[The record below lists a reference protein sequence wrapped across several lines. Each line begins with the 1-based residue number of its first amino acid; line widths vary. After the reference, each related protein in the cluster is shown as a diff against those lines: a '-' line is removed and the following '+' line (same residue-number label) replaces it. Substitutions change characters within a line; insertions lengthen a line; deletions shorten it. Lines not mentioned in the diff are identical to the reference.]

1 MNWWV
6 NPQEKSWRIIRPPT
20 NSSLT
25 MLKRCGLTLKMLI
38 LTAMLG
44 MAVWLISDSYQTR
57 ALKQIFNE
65 KLAERFGIEA
75 QEHRTRFD
83 RQVKIYSQ
91 MAKLLAG
98 THQLHAHLSQV
109 AWRDAANGP
118 PVHHEDT
125 PPWMPVHSI
134 LRQFVMPRYAILLDA
149 TGTARELFNWDRTQP
164 PAPLLAPSPLL
175 LALSVNQSY
184 LTMLAEK
191 PYLVSAEPVRIR
203 GRHVATLLVATPLDS
218 EFLRES
224 QSLATTRHTVAL
236 LSEDAETIL
245 VSSDPDKVP
254 AGIHLAELSGV
265 YQTVGKGFFDYGSSD
280 LVIRFVSFIPLQEVQ
295 DLTQA
300 VLNRARQQR
309 SLATAAYVLA
319 FMLIMFFLTRR
330 LRSMTDRVV
339 EFSRNMAIQ
348 QPQIATNNEL
358 DILEDRF
365 KTLTSAIKRE
375 TEALEY
381 QASHDPLTDLPNR
394 KMLNER
400 LQNALIRS
408 SFTQSPLVLI
418 ISDLDHFKEIN
429 DTLGHHVGDL
439 VLKQA
444 AERLYNAVR
453 KADTV
458 ARLGGDE
465 FSILLPD
472 TSIDQVRKIAQQIG
486 RVFEEPFSVE
496 GHGLTVGISI
506 GMAESPTH
514 GDDVNILM
522 QRADIAM
529 YSAKQGNTVFAVYDP
544 STDTHHVGRLELLSD
559 LRSAIDNAEL
569 DLHYQCKLDIR
580 SGKIIGTEA
589 LLRWNHPERGM
600 IQPDEIIPL
609 AEQTGLI
616 RPLTYLV
623 LKKALMACA
632 HWREQNLDLSV
643 AINLSAQCLHDD
655 MLIPTLRKAL
665 HKHKLPPSCC
675 ILELTESAIMV
686 DPIRA
691 KAVLMELHSIGVSI
705 AVDDFGTGYSS
716 LAYLKQLPISE
727 IKIDRSFV
735 MEMLDDEND
744 RIIVKA
750 IVELAHN
757 LGMSVVAEGV
767 SSHEALVLLSS
778 LGCDEAQGYF
788 IKRAIPAD
796 ELLAYL
802 HADPEPAGSDAKA
815 HATSAR

>member
-1 MNWWV
+1 MI
-6 NPQEKSWRIIRPPT
+6 KG
-20 NSSLT
+20 
-25 MLKRCGLTLKMLI
+25 CGLTFKMLI
-38 LTAMLG
+38 ITAMLG
-44 MAVWLISDSYQTR
+44 VAVWLISDNYQTR

-91 MAKLLAG
+91 TAKLLAG
-98 THQLHAHLSQV
+98 THQLHDHLDQP
-109 AWRDAANGP
+109 AWRDAAGSP
-118 PVHHEDT
+118 LVHHEDT
-125 PPWMPVHSI
+125 PAWMPAHSI
-134 LRQFVMPRYAILLDA
+134 LRQFVMPRYAILLDE
-149 TGTARELFNWDRTQP
+149 TGTARELFNWDRSVPST
-164 PAPLLAPSPLL
+164 LLLPPSPLL

-184 LTMLAEK
+184 LTMLDSE
-191 PYLVSAEPVRIR
+191 PYLVTSEPVHIR
-203 GRHVATLLVATPLDS
+203 GRHAATLLLATPLDS

-236 LSEDAETIL
+236 LSEDAQTIL

-254 AGIHLAELSGV
+254 DGVHLADLSGV

-295 DLTQA
+295 DLTQV

-408 SFTQSPLVLI
+408 SFTKSPLVLI
-418 ISDLDHFKEIN
+418 ISDLNHFKEIN

-439 VLKQA
+439 VLQQA
-444 AERLYNAVR
+444 AERLYKSVR

-472 TSIDQVRKIAQQIG
+472 TNMAQGRKIAQQIG
-486 RVFEEPFSVE
+486 RVFEEPFSVD
-496 GHGLTVGISI
+496 GHSLSVSISI

-514 GDDVNILM
+514 GDDVNILL

-529 YSAKQGNTVFAVYDP
+529 YSAKQGNSVYAVYDP
-544 STDTHHVGRLELLSD
+544 STDTHHIGRLELLSD
-559 LRSAIDNAEL
+559 LRSAIDNAGL
-569 DLHYQCKLDIR
+569 DLHYQCKLDVG
-580 SGKIIGTEA
+580 SGKIIGAEA
-589 LLRWNHPERGM
+589 LLRWSHPERGM
-600 IQPDEIIPL
+600 IHPDEVIPL

-616 RPLTYLV
+616 RPLTALV
-623 LKKALMACA
+623 LQKALQECA
-632 HWREQNLDLSV
+632 RWREQNLDLTV
-643 AINLSAQCLHDD
+643 AVNLSAQCLHDD
-655 MLIPTLRKAL
+655 MLIATLRKTL
-665 HKHKLPPSCC
+665 HKHQLPPSCC

-767 SSHEALVLLSS
+767 SSHEALALLAS
-778 LGCDEAQGYF
+778 LGCNEAQGFF
-788 IKRAIPAD
+788 IKRPIPAD
-796 ELLAYL
+796 ELLTYL
-802 HADPEPAGSDAKA
+802 HADPERVGSDVKA
-815 HATSAR
+815 HAAPAY

>member
-1 MNWWV
+1 
-6 NPQEKSWRIIRPPT
+6 
-20 NSSLT
+20 
-25 MLKRCGLTLKMLI
+25 
-38 LTAMLG
+38 MLG
-44 MAVWLISDSYQTR
+44 VAVWLISDNYQTR

-65 KLAERFGIEA
+65 KLAERFGVEA

-91 MAKLLAG
+91 TAKLLAG
-98 THQLHAHLSQV
+98 THQLHDYLDQP
-109 AWRDAANGP
+109 AWRDAAGRP
-118 PVHHEDT
+118 LVHHEDT
-125 PPWMPVHSI
+125 PPWMPAHSI
-134 LRQFVMPRYAILLDA
+134 LRQFVMQRYAILLDA
-149 TGTARELFNWDRTQP
+149 TGAARELYHWDRTLP
-164 PAPLLAPSPLL
+164 PALLLPPSPLL
-175 LALSVNQSY
+175 LALSLNQSY
-184 LTMLAEK
+184 LTMQATK
-191 PYLVSAEPVRIR
+191 PYLVTSEPVYIR
-203 GRHVATLLVATPLDS
+203 GQHVGTLLLATPLDS

-224 QSLATTRHTVAL
+224 QSLATTTHTVAL

-254 AGIHLAELSGV
+254 NGIHLADLSGV

-309 SLATAAYVLA
+309 SLATAAYVFS

-348 QPQIATNNEL
+348 QPQISTNNEL

-408 SFTQSPLVLI
+408 SFTKSPLVLI
-418 ISDLDHFKEIN
+418 ISDLNHFKEIN

-439 VLKQA
+439 VLQQA
-444 AERLYNAVR
+444 AARLYNAVR
-453 KADTV
+453 KGDTV

-472 TSIDQVRKIAQQIG
+472 TNMQQGRKIAQQIG

-496 GHGLTVGISI
+496 GHSLTVGISI

-529 YSAKQGNTVFAVYDP
+529 YSAKQSNTVFAIYDP

-569 DLHYQCKLDIR
+569 DLHYQCKLDLK
-580 SGKIIGTEA
+580 SGKIIGAEA

-600 IQPDEIIPL
+600 IHPDEVIPL

-623 LKKALMACA
+623 LQKALRECA
-632 HWREQNLDLSV
+632 HWRDQNLDMTV
-643 AINLSAQCLHDD
+643 AVNLSAQCLHDD
-655 MLIPTLRKAL
+655 MLIATLRQTL

-757 LGMSVVAEGV
+757 LGMRVVAEGV
-767 SSHEALVLLSS
+767 SSNEALALLAT
-778 LGCDEAQGYF
+778 LGCNEAQGYF
-788 IKRAIPAD
+788 VKRPIPAD

-802 HADPEPAGSDAKA
+802 QNHPLEIAMS
-815 HATSAR
+815 

>member
-1 MNWWV
+1 MF
-6 NPQEKSWRIIRPPT
+6 
-20 NSSLT
+20 
-25 MLKRCGLTLKMLI
+25 KRCGLTLKMLI
-38 LTAMLG
+38 LTALLG

-65 KLAERFGIEA
+65 KLAERFSVEA
-75 QEHRTRFD
+75 EEHRSRFD

-91 MAKLLAG
+91 TAKLLAG
-98 THQLHAHLSQV
+98 THQLYSHLDQT
-109 AWRDAANGP
+109 AWREGAGRP
-118 PVHHEDT
+118 LMRHEDT
-125 PPWMPVHSI
+125 PSWMPAHSI
-134 LRQFVMPRYAILLDA
+134 LRQFVMPRYTILLDA
-149 TGTARELFNWDRTQP
+149 QGAARELFNWDRTEP
-164 PAPLLAPSPLL
+164 PALLLSPSPLL
-175 LALSVNQSY
+175 LALSDNQSY
-184 LTMLAEK
+184 LTMLDSK
-191 PYLVSAEPVRIR
+191 PHLVTSEPVHIR
-203 GRHVATLLVATPLDS
+203 GQHVATLLLATPIDS

-224 QSLATTRHTVAL
+224 QSLATTAHTVAL

-245 VSSDPDKVP
+245 VSSDPDQIP
-254 AGIHLAELSGV
+254 DGIHLAKLSDV

-280 LVIRFVSFIPLQEVQ
+280 VVIRFVSFIPLQEVQ

-330 LRSMTDRVV
+330 LRTMTDRVV

-365 KTLTSAIKRE
+365 KTLTSAIKRD

-408 SFTQSPLVLI
+408 SFSKMPLVLI

-439 VLKQA
+439 VLQQA
-444 AERLYNAVR
+444 AERLYTAVR

-472 TSIDQVRKIAQQIG
+472 TTMEQARKIAQQIG
-486 RVFEEPFSVE
+486 RVFEVPFLVE
-496 GHGLTVGISI
+496 GHSLTVGISI

-522 QRADIAM
+522 QRADVAM

-544 STDTHHVGRLELLSD
+544 STDTHHVGRLALLSD
-559 LRSAIDNAEL
+559 LRSAIDHAEL
-569 DLHYQCKLDIR
+569 DLHYQCKLDVG
-580 SGKIIGTEA
+580 SGKIIGAEA

-600 IQPDEIIPL
+600 IQPDEVIPL

-623 LKKALMACA
+623 VRKALQACA
-632 HWREQNLDLSV
+632 NWRAQNLNLTV

-655 MLIPTLRKAL
+655 MLIETLRETL
-665 HKHKLPPSCC
+665 HQYRLPASCC
-675 ILELTESAIMV
+675 ILELTESAIMI

-691 KAVLMELHSIGVSI
+691 KTVLMELHSIGVRIS
-705 AVDDFGTGYSS
+705 VDDFGTGYSS
-716 LAYLKQLPISE
+716 LAYLKQLPINE

-757 LGMSVVAEGV
+757 LDMSVVAEGV
-767 SSHEALVLLSS
+767 GSQAALDLLAT
-778 LGCDEAQGYF
+778 LGCNEAQGYF
-788 IKRAIPAD
+788 IKRPIPAD
-796 ELLAYL
+796 ELIAYL
-802 HADPEPAGSDAKA
+802 HANPELSSRDAKTRA
-815 HATSAR
+815 SSGH

>member
-1 MNWWV
+1 MF
-6 NPQEKSWRIIRPPT
+6 KGY
-20 NSSLT
+20 
-25 MLKRCGLTLKMLI
+25 GLTLKMLI
-38 LTAMLG
+38 LTALLG

-57 ALKQIFNE
+57 TLKEIFNE
-65 KLAERFGIEA
+65 KLADRFGIEA

-91 MAKLLAG
+91 TAKLLAG
-98 THQLHAHLSQV
+98 THQLHEHLGQA
-109 AWRDAANGP
+109 AWREAASSP
-118 PVHHEDT
+118 LVHHEDT
-125 PPWMPVHSI
+125 PPWMPAHSI
-134 LRQFVMPRYAILLDA
+134 LRQFVMPRYTILLDA
-149 TGTARELFNWDRTQP
+149 TGTPRELFNWDRTLP
-164 PAPLLAPSPLL
+164 PDALLTPSPLL
-175 LALSVNQSY
+175 LALSDNQSY
-184 LTMLAEK
+184 LTILAAE
-191 PYLVSAEPVRIR
+191 PYLVSAERVRIR

-224 QSLATTRHTVAL
+224 QSLATTAHTVAL
-236 LSEDAETIL
+236 LAEDAETIL

-254 AGIHLAELSGV
+254 NGIHLAELQDV

-295 DLTQA
+295 ELTQA

-309 SLATAAYVLA
+309 SMATAAYVVA

-330 LRSMTDRVV
+330 LRALTDRVV
-339 EFSRNMAIQ
+339 EFSKNMAIQ
-348 QPQIATNNEL
+348 QPQIASNNEL

-400 LQNALIRS
+400 LQNVLIRS
-408 SFTQSPLVLI
+408 SFTKSPLVLI

-439 VLKQA
+439 VLQQA
-444 AERLYNAVR
+444 AERLYKAVR

-472 TSIDQVRKIAQQIG
+472 TNMEQARRIAQQIG
-486 RVFEEPFSVE
+486 RLFEEPFLVE
-496 GHGLTVGISI
+496 GHTLTVGISI

-529 YSAKQGNTVFAVYDP
+529 YSAKQGNTVFAVYDA

-559 LRSAIDNAEL
+559 LRSAIDNGGL
-569 DLHYQCKLDIR
+569 DLHYQCKRDIG
-580 SGKIIGTEA
+580 SGKIIGAEA
-589 LLRWNHPERGM
+589 LLRWDHPQRGM
-600 IQPDEIIPL
+600 IQPDQIIPL

-623 LKKALMACA
+623 VKKALQACA
-632 HWREQNLDLSV
+632 HWREQKLDLTV

-655 MLIPTLRKAL
+655 MLLSTLRRTL
-665 HKHKLPPSCC
+665 NKHKLPPSCC

-691 KAVLMELHSIGVSI
+691 KAVLMELHSIGVRI

-744 RIIVKA
+744 KIIVKA

-767 SSHEALVLLSS
+767 NSSEALALLAS
-778 LGCDEAQGYF
+778 LGCNEAQGYF
-788 IKRAIPAD
+788 IKRPIPAD

-802 HADPEPAGSDAKA
+802 HAEPEPIDSDFKTL
-815 HATSAR
+815 ATSVR

>member
-1 MNWWV
+1 
-6 NPQEKSWRIIRPPT
+6 
-20 NSSLT
+20 
-25 MLKRCGLTLKMLI
+25 MLI
-38 LTAMLG
+38 LTALLG

-57 ALKQIFNE
+57 TLKEIFNE
-65 KLAERFGIEA
+65 KLADRFGIEA

-91 MAKLLAG
+91 TAKLLGG
-98 THQLHAHLSQV
+98 THQLHEHVGQA
-109 AWRDAANGP
+109 AWREAADSP
-118 PVHHEDT
+118 LVHHEDT
-125 PPWMPVHSI
+125 PPWMPAHSI
-134 LRQFVMPRYAILLDA
+134 LRQFVMPRYTILLDA
-149 TGTARELFNWDRTQP
+149 TGTPRELFNWDRTLP
-164 PAPLLAPSPLL
+164 PDALLAPSPLL
-175 LALSVNQSY
+175 LALSDNQSY
-184 LTMLAEK
+184 LTILAAE
-191 PYLVSAEPVRIR
+191 PYLVSAERVHIR
-203 GRHVATLLVATPLDS
+203 GQHVATLLVATPLDS

-224 QSLATTRHTVAL
+224 QSLATTAHTVAL
-236 LSEDAETIL
+236 LAEDAETIL

-254 AGIHLAELSGV
+254 NGIHLADLQDV

-280 LVIRFVSFIPLQEVQ
+280 LVIRFVSFIPLLEVHE
-295 DLTQA
+295 LTQA

-309 SLATAAYVLA
+309 SIATAAYVFA

-330 LRSMTDRVV
+330 LRSVTDRVV
-339 EFSRNMAIQ
+339 EFSNNMAIQ
-348 QPQIATNNEL
+348 QPQIASNNEL

-400 LQNALIRS
+400 LQNVLIRS
-408 SFTQSPLVLI
+408 GFTKSPLVLI
-418 ISDLDHFKEIN
+418 ISDLNHFKEIN

-439 VLKQA
+439 VLQQA
-444 AERLYNAVR
+444 AERLYKAVR

-472 TSIDQVRKIAQQIG
+472 TNMEQARRIAQQIG
-486 RVFEEPFSVE
+486 RLFEEPFLVE
-496 GHGLTVGISI
+496 GHTLTVGISI
-506 GMAESPTH
+506 GMAEAPTH

-529 YSAKQGNTVFAVYDP
+529 YSAKQGNAVFAVYDA
-544 STDTHHVGRLELLSD
+544 STDTHHVGRLALLSD
-559 LRSAIDNAEL
+559 LRSAIDNGGL
-569 DLHYQCKLDIR
+569 DLHYQCKRDIA
-580 SGKIIGTEA
+580 SGKIIGAEA
-589 LLRWNHPERGM
+589 LLRWDHPQRGM

-623 LKKALMACA
+623 VKKALQACA
-632 HWREQNLDLSV
+632 HWREQNLDLTV

-655 MLIPTLRKAL
+655 MLISTLRRTL

-675 ILELTESAIMV
+675 ILELTESAIMI

-691 KAVLMELHSIGVSI
+691 KAVLMELHSIGVCI

-735 MEMLDDEND
+735 MEMLEDEND
-744 RIIVKA
+744 KIIVKA

-767 SSHEALVLLSS
+767 NSSEALALLAS
-778 LGCDEAQGYF
+778 LGCNEAQGYF
-788 IKRAIPAD
+788 IKRPIPAD
-796 ELLAYL
+796 ELLACL
-802 HADPEPAGSDAKA
+802 HAEPEPIGSDSKTL
-815 HATSAR
+815 ATSGR

>member
-1 MNWWV
+1 
-6 NPQEKSWRIIRPPT
+6 
-20 NSSLT
+20 
-25 MLKRCGLTLKMLI
+25 
-38 LTAMLG
+38 
-44 MAVWLISDSYQTR
+44 
-57 ALKQIFNE
+57 
-65 KLAERFGIEA
+65 
-75 QEHRTRFD
+75 
-83 RQVKIYSQ
+83 
-91 MAKLLAG
+91 
-98 THQLHAHLSQV
+98 
-109 AWRDAANGP
+109 
-118 PVHHEDT
+118 
-125 PPWMPVHSI
+125 
-134 LRQFVMPRYAILLDA
+134 
-149 TGTARELFNWDRTQP
+149 
-164 PAPLLAPSPLL
+164 
-175 LALSVNQSY
+175 
-184 LTMLAEK
+184 
-191 PYLVSAEPVRIR
+191 
-203 GRHVATLLVATPLDS
+203 
-218 EFLRES
+218 
-224 QSLATTRHTVAL
+224 
-236 LSEDAETIL
+236 
-245 VSSDPDKVP
+245 
-254 AGIHLAELSGV
+254 
-265 YQTVGKGFFDYGSSD
+265 
-280 LVIRFVSFIPLQEVQ
+280 
-295 DLTQA
+295 
-300 VLNRARQQR
+300 
-309 SLATAAYVLA
+309 
-319 FMLIMFFLTRR
+319 MLIMFFLTRR

-365 KTLTSAIKRE
+365 KTLTGAIKRE

-589 LLRWNHPERGM
+589 LLRWN
-600 IQPDEIIPL
+600 
-609 AEQTGLI
+609 
-616 RPLTYLV
+616 
-623 LKKALMACA
+623 
-632 HWREQNLDLSV
+632 
-643 AINLSAQCLHDD
+643 
-655 MLIPTLRKAL
+655 
-665 HKHKLPPSCC
+665 
-675 ILELTESAIMV
+675 
-686 DPIRA
+686 
-691 KAVLMELHSIGVSI
+691 
-705 AVDDFGTGYSS
+705 
-716 LAYLKQLPISE
+716 
-727 IKIDRSFV
+727 
-735 MEMLDDEND
+735 
-744 RIIVKA
+744 
-750 IVELAHN
+750 
-757 LGMSVVAEGV
+757 
-767 SSHEALVLLSS
+767 
-778 LGCDEAQGYF
+778 
-788 IKRAIPAD
+788 
-796 ELLAYL
+796 
-802 HADPEPAGSDAKA
+802 
-815 HATSAR
+815 

>member
-1 MNWWV
+1 MF
-6 NPQEKSWRIIRPPT
+6 KGH
-20 NSSLT
+20 
-25 MLKRCGLTLKMLI
+25 GLTFKMLI
-38 LTAMLG
+38 ITALLG

-57 ALKQIFNE
+57 TLKQIFNE
-65 KLAERFGIEA
+65 KLAERFSVEA

-91 MAKLLAG
+91 TAKLLAG
-98 THQLHAHLSQV
+98 THQLHDYLGQT
-109 AWRDAANGP
+109 AWRDAADRP
-118 PVHHEDT
+118 LVHHEDT
-125 PPWMPVHSI
+125 PPWMPAHSI
-134 LRQFVMPRYAILLDA
+134 LRQFVMPRYTILLDS
-149 TGTARELFNWDRTQP
+149 TGVARELFNWDRSLP
-164 PAPLLAPSPLL
+164 PPLLLSPSPLL
-175 LALSVNQSY
+175 LSLSVNQSY
-184 LTMLAEK
+184 LTLLASQ
-191 PYLVSAEPVRIR
+191 PYLVTSEPVYIR
-203 GRHVATLLVATPLDS
+203 GRHVATLLLATPLDS

-224 QSLATTRHTVAL
+224 QSLATTAHTVAL

-254 AGIHLAELSGV
+254 NGIHLVELSGV

-295 DLTQA
+295 ELTQA

-309 SLATAAYVLA
+309 SMATAAYVFA

-330 LRSMTDRVV
+330 LRSLTDRVV
-339 EFSRNMAIQ
+339 EFSKNMAIH
-348 QPQIATNNEL
+348 QPQIASNNEL

-365 KTLTSAIKRE
+365 KILTSAIKRE

-400 LQNALIRS
+400 LQNVLIRS
-408 SFTQSPLVLI
+408 SFTKSPLVLI
-418 ISDLDHFKEIN
+418 ISDLNHFKEIN

-439 VLKQA
+439 VLQQA
-444 AERLYNAVR
+444 AGRLYKAVR

-472 TSIDQVRKIAQQIG
+472 TNMEQARKIAQQIG
-486 RVFEEPFSVE
+486 RLFEEPFLVE
-496 GHGLTVGISI
+496 GHTLTVGISI
-506 GMAESPTH
+506 GLAESPTH

-529 YSAKQGNTVFAVYDP
+529 YIAKQGNTVFAVYDA
-544 STDTHHVGRLELLSD
+544 STDTHHVGRLKLLSD
-559 LRSAIDNAEL
+559 LRSAIDNGGL

-623 LKKALMACA
+623 LQKALQACA
-632 HWREQNLDLSV
+632 HWRDQNLDLTV

-655 MLIPTLRKAL
+655 MLISTLRRTL
-665 HKHKLPPSCC
+665 NKHKLPPSCC

-691 KAVLMELHSIGVSI
+691 KAVLMELHSIGVRI

-735 MEMLDDEND
+735 MEMLEDEND
-744 RIIVKA
+744 KIIVKA

-767 SSHEALVLLSS
+767 RSSEALDLLAT
-778 LGCDEAQGYF
+778 LGCNEAQGYF
-788 IKRAIPAD
+788 IKRPIPAD
-796 ELLAYL
+796 ELLTYL
-802 HADPEPAGSDAKA
+802 HANPQALGSDVQTL
-815 HATSAR
+815 ATSGH